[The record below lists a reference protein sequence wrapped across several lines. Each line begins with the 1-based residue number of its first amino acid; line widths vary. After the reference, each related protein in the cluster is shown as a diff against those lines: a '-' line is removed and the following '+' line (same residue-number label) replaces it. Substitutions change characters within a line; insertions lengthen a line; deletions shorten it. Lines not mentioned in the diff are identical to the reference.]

1 MRLKDFIAAVER
13 TAPKELAAEWD
24 NPGLLVSPAE
34 REIKDVLM
42 ALDCTAAVADEAAE
56 RGCQLVL
63 SHHPLF
69 FHPVKHLLQEDPRTA
84 AAWTL
89 ARRGVGLY
97 AAHTNLDSAENGV
110 NDVLCGLFG
119 ITDAGPY
126 CNGMGRVGT
135 LQKAVTLKD
144 FVRDVN
150 DLLGGSARFTGDPET
165 LVARVA
171 VLGGAGGD
179 ALTDAKAAGADVLL
193 TGEARHHEALASVEI
208 GLPLI
213 VAGHYETENIVILPW
228 IRRLQRETNDVQYHV
243 ARAGANPFVRIQN
256 REVET

>member
-1 MRLKDFIAAVER
+1 MKLKDFIAAVER
-13 TAPKELAAEWD
+13 TAPMDLAAEWD
-24 NPGLLVSPAE
+24 NPGLLVDPAE
-34 REIKDVLM
+34 KEIRRVLVT
-42 ALDCTAAVADEAAE
+42 LDCTAAVAREAGE
-56 RGCQLVL
+56 RDCQMVL

-69 FHPVKHLLQEDPRTA
+69 FHPVRHLLRQDPETA

-89 ARRGVGLY
+89 IRQGVGCY
-97 AAHTNLDSAENGV
+97 TAHTNLDSAEGGV
-110 NDVLCGLFG
+110 NDTLCALFG
-119 ITDAGPY
+119 LTDIRPFFG
-126 CNGMGRVGT
+126 GMGRVGM
-135 LQKAVTLKD
+135 LQKAMTLGA

-150 DLLGGSARFTGDPET
+150 DLLGTNVRFTGDPET

-179 ALTDAKAAGADVLL
+179 TVADAKAAGADVLL
-193 TGEARHHEALASVEI
+193 TGEAKHHEALAAVEI

-213 VAGHYETENIVILPW
+213 DAGHYETENIVLLPW

-243 ARAGANPFVRIQN
+243 ARTGANPFVRILS